1 MKKSDAPTQT
11 WWEVWPNRMGDLM
24 KVISPIENVVSETEK
39 QVRLSNGLRLKKEL
53 TGEHPRF
60 IVRRLSE
67 AMELRAEALKEK
79 LAQAE
84 GDVLKLRE
92 KISELVSRIENALE
106 EEEAEEGSEGEAE
119 ESGAGAEEGGAEARP
134 EPEADPLAE
143 AAAAGAAQAAASVS
157 GACAVGAW

>member
-11 WWEVWPNRMGDLM
+11 WWEVWPNRMGDPM
-24 KVISPIENVVSETEK
+24 KVIGPIENVVGETEK

-67 AMELRAEALKEK
+67 AMELRAEALKER
-79 LAQAE
+79 LALAE

-92 KISELVSRIENALE
+92 MISELVKEIEEALE
-106 EEEAEEGSEGEAE
+106 DEEAEERGGGEAE
-119 ESGAGAEEGGAEARP
+119 ESEAGAEAQA
-134 EPEADPLAE
+134 EPEAEPLAE
-143 AAAAGAAQAAASVS
+143 AAAVGAAQAAASVS

>member
-24 KVISPIENVVSETEK
+24 KVITPIENVVSETEK

-92 KISELVSRIENALE
+92 KISELVEEIEKVLE
-106 EEEAEEGSEGEAE
+106 EEEAEEGSGGEAE
-119 ESGAGAEEGGAEARP
+119 ESGAGAEDGGAEV
-134 EPEADPLAE
+134 EPEADPQAE
-143 AAAAGAAQAAASVS
+143 AAAAGAAQAAASVA
-157 GACAVGAW
+157 GACSVGAW